1 MLSLLEPLRKCPA
14 DIWQKGAHYK
24 VSGLRGDE
32 YKTLCFDLN
41 EGNPVPYRISASADE
56 KETNE

>member
-1 MLSLLEPLRKCPA
+1 MLSLLETLRKCPA

-24 VSGLRGDE
+24 VAGFWVDE

-41 EGNPVPYRISASADE
+41 EGEPIPYRLSASSDE
-56 KETNE
+56 NETNE